1 MFLNTDK
8 NNNGIEEFLKSM
20 NFIAPEGQNLKYFI
34 VPINQ
39 NNENISAAAQSS
51 GFTPLA
57 NENQVK
63 GVTSFILNV
72 T

>member
-34 VPINQ
+34 VP
-39 NNENISAAAQSS
+39 
-51 GFTPLA
+51 
-57 NENQVK
+57 
-63 GVTSFILNV
+63 
-72 T
+72 